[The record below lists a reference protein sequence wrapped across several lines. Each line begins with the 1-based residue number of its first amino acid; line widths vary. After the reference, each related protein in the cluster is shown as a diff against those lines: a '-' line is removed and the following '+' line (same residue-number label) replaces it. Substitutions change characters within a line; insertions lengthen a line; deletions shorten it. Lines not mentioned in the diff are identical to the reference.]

1 MNLYVTID
9 YFIVIVNSQDYA
21 VTIFASQ
28 SMNSN
33 LRCIVRGKA
42 VVILELR
49 DVSCIFQRD
58 ASCIFQRDVIM

>member
-9 YFIVIVNSQDYA
+9 YFIVIVKTV

-33 LRCIVRGKA
+33 LRCIARGKTI
-42 VVILELR
+42 VILELQ
-49 DVSCIFQRD
+49 DICISKRD
-58 ASCIFQRDVIM
+58 AIV